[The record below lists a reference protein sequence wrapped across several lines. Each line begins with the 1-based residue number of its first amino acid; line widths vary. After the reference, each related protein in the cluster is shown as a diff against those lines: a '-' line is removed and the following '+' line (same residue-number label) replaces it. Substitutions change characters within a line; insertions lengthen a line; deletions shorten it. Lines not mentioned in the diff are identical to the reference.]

1 MPSGLMMV
9 AVAGLLLLLLV
20 ELYLHA
26 GRRISGSH
34 SDADDRDTASVSRVN
49 PGVLAGNMII
59 THTDFDGF
67 TSGALLLRLL
77 QKDTAILFSS
87 PGTLLKN
94 LKRAGAEMIA
104 GDMIHIADLAMQPHL
119 EHEFTDVLSDL
130 KDRGIDVIWFDHHE
144 WPAGLMQRIHPLCR
158 ELVVEAEEKTAAAII
173 RRRLPEHD
181 DQADRLLSF
190 VQHRSSG
197 QDKEWDQRWRMVLTE
212 LGHRRDPELSE
223 TVLRAWAENEAS
235 GALLSFLAKQGEIR
249 EAATRSIAAH
259 QHRRESTT
267 HSRNFLVLD
276 VRPRRLERD
285 MNGRKLFVI
294 SRMQPSMMVG
304 IEACR
309 LHQGDFCLIVWDDF
323 RFSVYRGIDPDV
335 EFSALFGQRTIDGF
349 LYRIGGHHYAVSVRL
364 VPGIGSRIRALF
376 RWRLGPE
383 AETLIKALQ
392 ENY

>member
-1 MPSGLMMV
+1 MPTGLVMV
-9 AVAGLLLLLLV
+9 AVAGLLLLQMV

-26 GRRISGSH
+26 GRRLSGSH
-34 SDADDRDTASVSRVN
+34 SDADDPDSDPVYRTNRGVS
-49 PGVLAGNMII
+49 AGNLII

-77 QKDTAILFSS
+77 RKNTAIMFSS

-94 LKRAGAEMIA
+94 LKRAGAELIA
-104 GDMIHIADLAMQPHL
+104 GDSIHIADLAMQPHL
-119 EHEFTDVLSDL
+119 EHEFVDVLSDL
-130 KDRGIDVIWFDHHE
+130 KDRGVNVHWFDHHE
-144 WPAGLMQRIHPLCR
+144 WPAGLMQRINLLCH
-158 ELVVEAEEKTAAAII
+158 EFVIAAAEKTAAAII

-190 VQHRSSG
+190 VQNRSVG

-223 TVLRAWAENEAS
+223 TVLRAWAEDEAS
-235 GALLSFLAKQGEIR
+235 GALLSFLARQGELR

-267 HSRNFLVLD
+267 HHRNFLVID

-285 MNGRKLFVI
+285 VNGRKLYVI
-294 SRMQPSMMVG
+294 TRMQPSMMVG

-309 LHQGDFCLIVWDDF
+309 MQQGDFCLIVWDDF

-335 EFSALFGQRTIDGF
+335 EFSALFGQRNIEGF
-349 LYRIGGHHYAVSVRL
+349 QYRIGGHHYAVSVRMI
-364 VPGIGSRIRALF
+364 PGIGGRVRALF

-383 AETLIKALQ
+383 AETFIKALQ
-392 ENY
+392 EHY